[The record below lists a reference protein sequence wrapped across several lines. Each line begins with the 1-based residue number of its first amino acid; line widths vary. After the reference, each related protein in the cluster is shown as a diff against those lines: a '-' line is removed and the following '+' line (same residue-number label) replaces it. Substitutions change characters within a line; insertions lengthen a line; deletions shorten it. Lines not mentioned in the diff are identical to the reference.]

1 MANEKNSI
9 ISNSSEIDNLKN
21 VTIRKVKGFTL
32 IENNNPIKLK
42 KEEGGPNDPV
52 VP

>member
-1 MANEKNSI
+1 MANEKNSTV
-9 ISNSSEIDNLKN
+9 SNKSETDSLRNA
-21 VTIRKVKGFTL
+21 TTRKVKGFTL

-42 KEEGGPNDPV
+42 KEEGGPNDTV